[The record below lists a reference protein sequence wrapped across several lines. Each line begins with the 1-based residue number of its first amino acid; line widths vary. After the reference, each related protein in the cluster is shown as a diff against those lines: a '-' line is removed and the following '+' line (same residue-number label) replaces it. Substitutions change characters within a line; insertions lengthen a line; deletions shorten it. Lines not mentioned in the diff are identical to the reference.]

1 MTKISKA
8 HARNLDAAQR
18 ELDSRNAA
26 GEDVS
31 HLLVDEATA
40 AIVAAKPKRLTKAQ
54 KLAKIELETQAI
66 EAQQAEERGEIYVP
80 PVEVNAETLEI
91 ETAGAE
97 VDELYVPLAKPM
109 KKVKTVKTGVGA
121 QILQLIAEGELS
133 NKEIVAK
140 VLEDNPL
147 RKTTYA
153 CVAWYKSQVAAG
165 KIDLPEVITGEYEA
179 DLDEDGNVIELDQE

>member
-1 MTKISKA
+1 MKELMTKTIAPKA
-8 HARNLDAAQR
+8 
-18 ELDSRNAA
+18 
-26 GEDVS
+26 
-31 HLLVDEATA
+31 
-40 AIVAAKPKRLTKAQ
+40 PRLTKAQ

-66 EAQQAEERGEIYVP
+66 EAQQAEERGETYVP
-80 PVEVNAETLEI
+80 PVEVNAETLEVV
-91 ETAGAE
+91 TVVTVGAE
-97 VDELYVPLAKPM
+97 VEATLDQAMTNLVTTKPM

-121 QILQLIAEGELS
+121 QILYLIAEGVLS

-165 KIDLPEVITGEYEA
+165 KIDLPEVTTEETT
-179 DLDEDGNVIELDQE
+179 EE

>member
-18 ELDSRNAA
+18 ELDSRNAE

-40 AIVAAKPKRLTKAQ
+40 AIMVAKPKRMTKAE
-54 KLAKIELETQAI
+54 KLAKIELETLAI
-66 EAQQAEERGEIYVP
+66 EAQIAAEKAAQEP
-80 PVEVNAETLEI
+80 KVETV
-91 ETAGAE
+91 GAE

-121 QILQLIAEGELS
+121 QILYLIAEGVLS